1 MATSTG
7 KKVRKTYFRAAEGAE
22 KVRQHG
28 AGVLEAWRGGK
39 NEGKGGRWRG
49 ALQQK
54 LEDNRSE
61 LSSRAQGGAV
71 GSVMEGE

>member
-7 KKVRKTYFRAAEGAE
+7 KKVRKTHFRAAEGA
-22 KVRQHG
+22 RRRG
-28 AGVLEAWRGGK
+28 SAVLESWRQGGGAK
-39 NEGKGGRWRG
+39 MKGREGDGEEHCSKSWEG
-49 ALQQK
+49 
-54 LEDNRSE
+54 NCSE